1 MDLSDPGLMLS
12 GLVISVIGLGVFL
25 YGKRMESFS
34 SLGVG
39 IVMMAYPMF
48 VHSLLMMWL
57 IAAACLAALYLLP
70 RGG

>member
-12 GLVISVIGLGVFL
+12 GLVISAIGLGVFV
-25 YGKRMESFS
+25 YGKRMENFP

-39 IVMMAYPMF
+39 IVMMVYPMF